1 VGRLLSRRS
10 RRDSGSSTPAEI
22 KPALAD
28 RGVAY
33 LKLTDEPVGEQER
46 GERSS

>member
-1 VGRLLSRRS
+1 VKVNVDRS
-10 RRDSGSSTPAEI
+10 PTAAEI

-33 LKLTDEPVGEQER
+33 LQLTD
-46 GERSS
+46 

>member
-1 VGRLLSRRS
+1 VKVNVDRS
-10 RRDSGSSTPAEI
+10 PPPAEI

-33 LKLTDEPVGEQER
+33 LKLTD
-46 GERSS
+46 

>member
-1 VGRLLSRRS
+1 MLDRAGPRALAVKVNLDRPP
-10 RRDSGSSTPAEI
+10 TVTEI

-33 LKLTDEPVGEQER
+33 LQLTD
-46 GERSS
+46 